1 MDLREL
7 GQLEQDLV
15 FGDAGTKEV
24 INFLRSKQVV
34 LSLCL
39 PYRSANSTS
48 ARILL
53 RYNHDFLTLQDG
65 MHENKLRLLMIYAC
79 VYPEKFEGDKALK
92 LMQVAH
98 LSLSL
103 S

>member
-1 MDLREL
+1 
-7 GQLEQDLV
+7 
-15 FGDAGTKEV
+15 
-24 INFLRSKQVV
+24 
-34 LSLCL
+34 
-39 PYRSANSTS
+39 
-48 ARILL
+48 
-53 RYNHDFLTLQDG
+53 
-65 MHENKLRLLMIYAC
+65 MIYAC